1 MFFLI
6 DRFGRSLT
14 YLRVS
19 LIDRCN
25 LRCLYCMPQG
35 LLNPFSEGELLSM
48 QEIFDIVAIFSELG
62 INKVRLTGGEPLL
75 KKGVPTLVKAIKGL
89 PAIREVVMTTN
100 GVLLKNFAAELKQA
114 GLDRI
119 NVSLDTLNIQNFKRI
134 TGLDKLKEVLEGI
147 HAAVAVG
154 IQPIKVN
161 VVLMKGFNDLEILDL
176 ARFAIGSSLHLRFI
190 EWMPTAGEIHSVRE
204 SRFLSA
210 EIAQKQIESEYSLK
224 LDDSDPHA
232 PARTYRIEGTRSTVG
247 FISPLSNAFCAKCNR
262 LRLKANGMMKTCLH
276 GKEDLDIRSL
286 LRQGATHEEIKE
298 RIVSTVFDRPE
309 EHFLNNPA
317 VPHND
322 FVMTAVGG

>member
-1 MFFLI
+1 LI